1 MALHRYRRGWS
12 HSGIGGGAVTPGEVV
27 RGRGGRRARE
37 RNIRQQG
44 WVGVDKTA
52 GARGHSERDLCYL
65 SVDVRWNC
73 CRMLISSS
81 VCCHRTAKI
90 RDILSSELL
99 ASSFHPM
106 ILNANGSGFCPP
118 GDDLIRLTEIGGKFS
133 FLRGVVHVPDEN
145 VDGRIFDIYHQLCFS
160 QSVMTQ
166 I

>member
-1 MALHRYRRGWS
+1 MVTFGNL
-12 HSGIGGGAVTPGEVV
+12 GGGGSDRVEWLGDEGVGELENETL
-27 RGRGGRRARE
+27 GSKDGWGWIRRPE
-37 RNIRQQG
+37 L
-44 WVGVDKTA
+44 VDIVNEICVIYLLMSDGIVA
-52 GARGHSERDLCYL
+52 GCL
-65 SVDVRWNC
+65 
-73 CRMLISSS
+73 
-81 VCCHRTAKI
+81 CHRTAKI

-99 ASSFHPM
+99 ASSFRPM